1 MWHSY
6 VIVSDNVGSLGWETS
21 LKIESDGS
29 VVVSFSLFDFS
40 SLGFLVG
47 LNQPLEVVL
56 LEFSHI
62 WVVLFLCN
70 LNAFIPPV
78 QFLVHSHGFLH
89 FIILQENSLSSVELL
104 LQDCKLSLH
113 SEVLSSLSCSQ
124 LVDLSQIVSLG
135 YIA

>member
-6 VIVSDNVGSLGWETS
+6 VIVSDDVGSLGWKTS

-29 VVVSFSLFDFS
+29 VVVTFSLFDFS

-62 WVVLFLCN
+62 WVVLFLSN
-70 LNAFIPPV
+70 LDALIPPV
-78 QFLVHSHGFLH
+78 
-89 FIILQENSLSSVELL
+89 
-104 LQDCKLSLH
+104 
-113 SEVLSSLSCSQ
+113 
-124 LVDLSQIVSLG
+124 
-135 YIA
+135 

>member
-6 VIVSDNVGSLGWETS
+6 VIVSDDVGSLGWETS
-21 LKIESDGS
+21 LKIESDSS
-29 VVVSFSLFDFS
+29 VVVTFSFFDFS